1 MFSLVSIVLGLGNHH
16 LLLNVVLI
24 KILLECFFCPYSKLS
39 NCFRFSVKN
48 LMPSRNADVSTRYD
62 FENEQIGQGAVFGH
76 DVCSH
81 RFFYPFLH
89 YNSLQLVWWR
99 LSRFGG
105 FSVWICLQTVNSWLD
120 QSMSFSSEKRCFRL
134 CFCGAWQAATRKKG
148 GKKGSRHGPCKNK
161 CLITFVSF
169 SIIWICLFHEFG

>member
-1 MFSLVSIVLGLGNHH
+1 MFSLVSSVIGLGNHH

-89 YNSLQLVWWR
+89 YKSLQLVWWH
-99 LSRFGG
+99 LLATGCQDLADFQSEFALKQWIHGWINPCRFP
-105 FSVWICLQTVNSWLD
+105 
-120 QSMSFSSEKRCFRL
+120 
-134 CFCGAWQAATRKKG
+134 RKKG
-148 GKKGSRHGPCKNK
+148 AFGSVFVARDKRQQERKAGKREVDIVHVKIS
-161 CLITFVSF
+161 V
-169 SIIWICLFHEFG
+169 W

>member
-1 MFSLVSIVLGLGNHH
+1 MFSLVSSVIGLGNHH

-81 RFFYPFLH
+81 RFFTHSYITTH
-89 YNSLQLVWWR
+89 YSWFDGVYWQPAVK
-99 LSRFGG
+99 
-105 FSVWICLQTVNSWLD
+105 IWLD
-120 QSMSFSSEKRCFRL
+120 QSMSFSSEK
-134 CFCGAWQAATRKKG
+134 GAFGSVFVARDKRQQERKA
-148 GKKGSRHGPCKNK
+148 GKREVDMVHVKIS
-161 CLITFVSF
+161 V
-169 SIIWICLFHEFG
+169 

>member
-1 MFSLVSIVLGLGNHH
+1 MFSLVCIVLGLGNHH

-99 LSRFGG
+99 LLATGCQDLLDFQSEFAFKQWIHGWINPCRFP
-105 FSVWICLQTVNSWLD
+105 
-120 QSMSFSSEKRCFRL
+120 
-134 CFCGAWQAATRKKG
+134 RKKALSALFLWRVTSG
-148 GKKGSRHGPCKNK
+148 NKKERREKGK
-161 CLITFVSF
+161 
-169 SIIWICLFHEFG
+169 